1 MKYFAL
7 SIVFFGL
14 SFSLLILEACS
25 VPNPKPQKEWN
36 NRYDAEKWKAQ
47 YEVCKS
53 LIDTE
58 PWIECMKDFDK
69 DE

>member
-1 MKYFAL
+1 MKYLAL
-7 SIVFFGL
+7 FIAFFGL

-25 VPNPKPQKEWN
+25 VPNPKPEYNDK
-36 NRYDAEKWKAQ
+36 YDIEKWKAQ

>member
-7 SIVFFGL
+7 SIAFFGVY
-14 SFSLLILEACS
+14 FSLLILEACS
-25 VPNPKPQKEWN
+25 VPNPKPEYNDK
-36 NRYDAEKWKAQ
+36 YDIEKWKAQ